1 VPFAPGLGRGEH
13 TSTTAHVSERGL

>member
-1 VPFAPGLGRGEH
+1 VPFAPGLGGGEH